1 MFGLLALLVGGSF
14 DDEFSIPGASSQ
26 VALDQLRMTFPEAA
40 EASATMVVLA
50 PEDATVGDPAV
61 RDAVEVAARR
71 IAGITWVT
79 DVQLPWDETGGG
91 LTTCTAPAG
100 DTSTYPIRQ
109 CIRQGGRTAT
119 VGPGEESRDART
131 RPAQDRH
138 P

>member
-1 MFGLLALLVGGSF
+1 MLGLLALLVGGSF

-79 DVQLPWDETGGG
+79 DVQLPWDETGGRLDDMHRSCWG
-91 LTTCTAPAG
+91 YIHVSDTAVYPAG
-100 DTSTYPIRQ
+100 RPDRYGWSR
-109 CIRQGGRTAT
+109 R
-119 VGPGEESRDART
+119 GE
-131 RPAQDRH
+131 P
-138 P
+138 